1 MKFKNIFTYAL
12 ASLAIIMGSACKE
25 TEPKFTGNPNF
36 VVEGVENNNIPMGAN
51 GTVNS
56 ADATGM
62 TEFSS
67 GTLYQISANGNW
79 ELIPV
84 EKEGEAAWSRIFPLS
99 GKDEGIIR
107 VYAGKAVSTEQ
118 RVAEYRL
125 LINGEEQPQRVT
137 ITQESVPV
145 TFTFSANSI
154 SLKTKG
160 GSATLSV
167 AANIEW
173 DVVSDPTATWLTVE
187 RQGNKILFNAPNSND
202 TGADLTTKIYV
213 VGKAPHEDIRYE
225 IPVTQVSALFTED
238 WGWFPEAKDATTG
251 NVLSAPVCWITPSAN
266 RLDQW
271 VGKGWIAKDKLEW
284 SGVAGSQDGP
294 RDYNWYNYLKMGTS
308 DQTGNIVA
316 PAIKTIQGEI
326 NARVSFNMTGFV
338 TKKNVRSDGAMFYVA
353 LLGPGRI
360 TEATAGGTSYAKVI
374 TGQLTIP
381 YLASGS
387 GAKGVIEPDIELT
400 EIAKF
405 EIGANGYF
413 DMNEPT
419 GLKVW
424 EAPEAA
430 FSLRI
435 EGMTA
440 QTRVVIIAGEAD
452 KVNMT
457 NGWLNNNGTCVSVI
471 KCFDNYSVVAE

>member
-1 MKFKNIFTYAL
+1 
-12 ASLAIIMGSACKE
+12 
-25 TEPKFTGNPNF
+25 
-36 VVEGVENNNIPMGAN
+36 
-51 GTVNS
+51 
-56 ADATGM
+56 
-62 TEFSS
+62 
-67 GTLYQISANGNW
+67 
-79 ELIPV
+79 
-84 EKEGEAAWSRIFPLS
+84 
-99 GKDEGIIR
+99 
-107 VYAGKAVSTEQ
+107 
-118 RVAEYRL
+118 
-125 LINGEEQPQRVT
+125 
-137 ITQESVPV
+137 
-145 TFTFSANSI
+145 
-154 SLKTKG
+154 
-160 GSATLSV
+160 
-167 AANIEW
+167 
-173 DVVSDPTATWLTVE
+173 
-187 RQGNKILFNAPNSND
+187 
-202 TGADLTTKIYV
+202 
-213 VGKAPHEDIRYE
+213 
-225 IPVTQVSALFTED
+225 
-238 WGWFPEAKDATTG
+238 
-251 NVLSAPVCWITPSAN
+251 
-266 RLDQW
+266 
-271 VGKGWIAKDKLEW
+271 
-284 SGVAGSQDGP
+284 
-294 RDYNWYNYLKMGTS
+294 
-308 DQTGNIVA
+308 
-316 PAIKTIQGEI
+316 
-326 NARVSFNMTGFV
+326 MTGFI

-360 TEATAGGTSYAKVI
+360 AEATAGGTSYAKVI

-471 KCFDNYSVVAE
+471 KCFDNYSVIAL